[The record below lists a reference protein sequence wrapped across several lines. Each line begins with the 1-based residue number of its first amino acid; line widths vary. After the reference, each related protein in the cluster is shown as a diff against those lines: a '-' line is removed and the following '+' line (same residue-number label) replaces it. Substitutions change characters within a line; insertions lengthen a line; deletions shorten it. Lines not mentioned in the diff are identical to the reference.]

1 MMKIK
6 NTLLLFFI
14 IPLLSFSAHKYY
26 LSLTQI
32 EFRSELQTLQ
42 ITINVFMD
50 DIEVALN
57 KDFNIDLQINTKDEL
72 KENDTYFEKYL
83 KQKLHLK
90 INNISRNFT
99 YIGKEYDGDLIYLY
113 LEIEN
118 VTEINSIEIENKILI
133 THFPKQQNLIKT
145 KVGQNHK
152 SILLI
157 AENDKGLL
165 KF

>member
-1 MMKIK
+1 MKIK
-6 NTLLLFFI
+6 KAYLILFI
-14 IPLLSFSAHKYY
+14 IPLLSFTAHKYY

-32 EFRSELQTLQ
+32 EYRSELQTLQ

-57 KDFNIDLQINTKDEL
+57 KDFNIDLQLNTKEEL
-72 KENDTYFEKYL
+72 KKNDIYFEKYL

-90 INNISRNFT
+90 INTISRNFT
-99 YIGKEYDGDLIYLY
+99 YIGKEYEGDLIYFY

-118 VTEINSIEIENKILI
+118 ITRMNSIEIENKILT

-145 KVGQNHK
+145 KVGKNHK

>member
-1 MMKIK
+1 
-6 NTLLLFFI
+6 
-14 IPLLSFSAHKYY
+14 
-26 LSLTQI
+26 
-32 EFRSELQTLQ
+32 
-42 ITINVFMD
+42 MD